1 MKGAGVAPTFSG
13 LPADDRSAWEAFSAE
28 YDLTHREM
36 WESFNAWVIE
46 QGAPPLPD
54 LEFIHASSAANLYVY
69 PREADYT
76 DARPLDS
83 TWHRMDSSVRETDEE
98 YSVPAEIANRPEG
111 SSLVYLSL
119 GSLGGADV
127 DLMRRLIDVLGRTRH
142 RFIVSM
148 GPQHA
153 ELELAPNMTG
163 AEFVPQTKV
172 IPQVDLVITHGGNN
186 TTTESLHFGKPM
198 ILLPLFWDQY
208 DNAQRM
214 DELGFGVRLATYDF
228 TEAQMN
234 EALDHLLSDADLRAR
249 MAANG
254 EAIRSRDGLRVGAD
268 AIERVAEA
276 HAART

>member
-1 MKGAGVAPTFSG
+1 
-13 LPADDRSAWEAFSAE
+13 
-28 YDLTHREM
+28 
-36 WESFNAWVIE
+36 
-46 QGAPPLPD
+46 
-54 LEFIHASSAANLYVY
+54 
-69 PREADYT
+69 
-76 DARPLDS
+76 
-83 TWHRMDSSVRETDEE
+83 
-98 YSVPAEIANRPEG
+98 
-111 SSLVYLSL
+111 
-119 GSLGGADV
+119 
-127 DLMRRLIDVLGRTRH
+127 MRRLIDVLGRTRH

-172 IPQVDLVITHGGNN
+172 IPQVDLVITHAGNN

-234 EALDHLLSDADLRAR
+234 EALDRLLSDDDLRAR

-268 AIERVAEA
+268 VIERVAEA